1 MSRRSFLLGLSVFAV
16 LIVGSLGVTWLLLR
30 YEPRWYAQRRLPTED
45 QTRKSRECST
55 RLIELYNATQRP
67 GPFSVSFAEEQFN
80 SYLAEGIHRQGVA
93 DKLLPE
99 GISDPRVAFQ
109 EDRVE
114 VAFRYRSGLINTVI
128 SVRLK
133 VWLPSSEPNLLVVQ
147 LESLKAGLVPI
158 SAQWLLEEISESL
171 RNRGTEVTWY
181 RHEGC
186 PAALL
191 RFQADLSKPT
201 LLLRGVELSQDS
213 LTVHGE
219 TSEGRV
225 TASRK

>member
-1 MSRRSFLLGLSVFAV
+1 MSRRSFLLGLSVFAL
-16 LIVGSLGVTWLLLR
+16 LIVGSMGLAWLLLR
-30 YEPRWYAQRRLPTED
+30 YEPRWYAHRCRPAEE
-45 QTRKSRECST
+45 QTRKSRECSS

-67 GPFSVSFAEEQFN
+67 GPFSIQFGEEQFN

-99 GISDPRVAFQ
+99 GVTEPRVHFQ
-109 EDRVE
+109 EDRVL
-114 VAFRYRSGLINTVI
+114 VAFRYRNGLINTVV
-128 SVRLK
+128 SVSLK

-147 LESLKAGLVPI
+147 LESLKAGLIPI
-158 SAQWLLEEISESL
+158 SAQWLLEEMSESL

-191 RFQADLSKPT
+191 RLQADLSKPT
-201 LLLRGVELSQDS
+201 LLLSSVELSEGL

-219 TSEGRV
+219 TSEGRL
-225 TASRK
+225 TSRK

>member
-16 LIVGSLGVTWLLLR
+16 LIAGSLGLSWLLLR
-30 YEPRWYAQRRLPTED
+30 YEPRWYAQNCQPIQE
-45 QTRKSRECST
+45 QTRKSRECSS

-67 GPFSVSFAEEQFN
+67 GPFSIRFAEETFN

-99 GISDPRVAFQ
+99 GISEPRVSFQ
-109 EDRVE
+109 DERVQ
-114 VAFRYRSGLINTVI
+114 VAFRYRSGLINTVV

-147 LESLKAGLVPI
+147 LESLKAGLIPI
-158 SAQWLLEEISESL
+158 SAQWLLEELSESL

-201 LLLRGVELSQDS
+201 LLLHGVELNQGA

-219 TSEGRV
+219 TSEGRMA
-225 TASRK
+225 ASRK

>member
-1 MSRRSFLLGLSVFAV
+1 MSRRSFFLGASVFAV
-16 LIVGSLGVTWLLLR
+16 LIVGSVGLTWLLLR
-30 YEPRWYAQRRLPTED
+30 YEPRWYAQRCQPQEE
-45 QTRKSRECST
+45 QTRLSRDCST

-67 GPFSVSFAEEQFN
+67 GPFSVSFSEDQLN
-80 SYLAEGIHRQGVA
+80 SYLTEGIHKQGVA

-99 GISDPRVAFQ
+99 GISEPRIAFG
-109 EDRVE
+109 EDRVQ
-114 VAFRYRSGLINTVI
+114 VAFRYRSGLVHTVV
-128 SVRLK
+128 SVTLK
-133 VWLPSSEPNLLVVQ
+133 VWLPSSEPNVMAVQ
-147 LESLKAGLVPI
+147 LQCFQAGLIPI

-181 RHEGC
+181 RHEGY
-186 PAALL
+186 PVALL

-201 LLLRGVELSQDS
+201 LLLSGVELVDGV

-225 TASRK
+225 TASKR